1 MDNFW
6 PVKVL
11 RFVSVFFLS
20 SVCIAMY
27 FYPGGNI
34 HDAEQI
40 GYSLTHN
47 FLSDLGGY
55 YSHSD
60 EVNFI
65 AGFFFNMAMFLFIA
79 VSIAF
84 LYVQKLFHQNII
96 NRWLGF
102 FGSIFFFVGTVF
114 FAGVGLT
121 PYDLY
126 LDMHVFFAV
135 NAFRLMVPASLLYLI
150 VLLRSEVHN
159 RFAMVTVFYLIC
171 VLAYV
176 IYQLQGGNP
185 FDNPEE
191 MVRQATIQKL
201 IVIASVVS
209 IFSLSF
215 AFQEQINILNA
226 K

>member
-11 RFVSVFFLS
+11 RVVSVFFLGAVS
-20 SVCIAMY
+20 IGMY

-34 HDAEQI
+34 HNPGQI
-40 GYSLTHN
+40 GYSFTHN

-65 AGFFFNMAMFLFIA
+65 AGFFFNMAMLLFVA
-79 VSIAF
+79 VGIAF
-84 LYVQKLFHQNII
+84 LYVQKLFREDVI
-96 NRWLGF
+96 NRWLALVGALF
-102 FGSIFFFVGTVF
+102 FLVGTAF

-126 LDMHVFFAV
+126 LDLHVFFAV

-150 VLLRSEVHN
+150 VLVRSDVDN
-159 RFAMVTVFYLIC
+159 RFSMVTAAYLVC
-171 VLAYV
+171 VVAYV

-201 IVIASVVS
+201 VVIASVVS

-215 AFQEQINILNA
+215 AFQKKIDILNT